1 MKKGMVI
8 EYEKKDID
16 FNNVNYDGGFCMYGL
31 WNVR

>member
-8 EYEKKDID
+8 GYEKKDID
-16 FNNVNYDGGFCMYGL
+16 FNNANCDGGFCMYGL